1 VHPKCIE
8 IGVDAGDVLPDHVAP
23 VIIVRILACVMVDV
37 AAKVFLLELVVTG
50 FRVLVEVLR

>member
-1 VHPKCIE
+1 MHTKCIE
-8 IGVDAGDVLPDHVAP
+8 IGVDAGDVLPDHVTP
-23 VIIVRILACVMVDV
+23 VIIVRIFAGVMVDV